1 VALNTKNQSN
11 QSIAFCF
18 ILDIFGFKRSL
29 FLTVTFLLQLS
40 YIKLL
45 SFYFP
50 LLRFSHLFIIS
61 LPDLTEHI
69 TEKYRFHKLLVN
81 LLNLLMRKSQYYEK
95 NVTVKK
101 RERLNPKMSRMKQK
115 AIDWFDWF
123 LVFNATFSN
132 ISAISWRQNVKT
144 HNRTMQKKDTWKFCI
159 FLNTEF
165 IVNSNVMC
173 YCEFFF
179 MCL

>member
-1 VALNTKNQSN
+1 MSLTILETWSVVLSGYSGSFTTKTGRHDIAEILLKVALNTKNQSN

-45 SFYFP
+45 SFYFQ

-81 LLNLLMRKSQYYEK
+81 LLNLLMRKSQYYE
-95 NVTVKK
+95 N
-101 RERLNPKMSRMKQK
+101 
-115 AIDWFDWF
+115 
-123 LVFNATFSN
+123 
-132 ISAISWRQNVKT
+132 
-144 HNRTMQKKDTWKFCI
+144 CI
-159 FLNTEF
+159 
-165 IVNSNVMC
+165 
-173 YCEFFF
+173 
-179 MCL
+179 